1 MPISMPSEQGDLGPD
16 YRNAASP
23 KTALEAA
30 YQRKIATGWLYL
42 VDTTSDDILRASYE
56 RIARHHLQLADAEEA
71 DGPVIDC
78 PSKPRRG

>member
-1 MPISMPSEQGDLGPD
+1 MPICMPSEPGDLGPD
-16 YRNAASP
+16 HRNAPSP

-42 VDTTSDDILRASYE
+42 VDLTSDDILRASYE

-71 DGPVIDC
+71 DGRVIDF
-78 PSKPRRG
+78 PSEPRNG